1 MRKIP
6 SRSAVPAILIVLV
19 TVALC
24 SQAHAQASPSIQFF
38 MPDGGLPTR
47 ELRFTLANDS
57 GRIETYFTDSKGKFL
72 ITRLEGLRPDAEYK
86 VTVLS
91 DGRTFDTTSVT
102 FKEFGVY
109 YIPIFLKPFREPAP
123 KPARLVDLAEFDVR
137 APEEARQAYAAA
149 MRSFREGQSD
159 QAVSEL
165 QRALTIYP
173 SYFRA
178 LNDLGVILM
187 KKGRLDEAAEMFDRA
202 VKIAPRVYYPRLNL
216 AIINTRQGRHK
227 EALRALEQLYK
238 EVPTITDVRIAL
250 GDSLMANNR
259 LDDAEPHLRAALS
272 DSKLDGPAIGDV
284 HYKLGLLL
292 NRKQRYENAVEELKL
307 AVAALPDSARAHLQ
321 LGGALL
327 QMKRLNAA
335 ERELVEA
342 YRIGG
347 SRMGGAQLMLGQIYH
362 EQKKY
367 DLALHSFEQYL
378 TDVPQAPNAAEIRGV
393 IDKIRLAL
401 NSK

>member
-1 MRKIP
+1 MRKIT
-6 SRSAVPAILIVLV
+6 SSSVGLAAVTASFVL
-19 TVALC
+19 ALY

-38 MPDGGLPTR
+38 MPDGALPSR

-72 ITRLEGLRPDAEYK
+72 ITRLEGLKPDAEYK

-123 KPARLVDLAEFDVR
+123 KPARLVDLAEFDLR
-137 APEEARQAYAAA
+137 APEEARLAYAAA
-149 MRSFREGQSD
+149 MRSFREGQTD

-173 SYFRA
+173 EYFRA

-187 KKGRLDEAAEMFDRA
+187 KKGRLDDAAQMFDRA

-227 EALRALEQLYK
+227 EALRALVQLYK
-238 EVPTITDVRIAL
+238 EVPTVTDVRLAL

-259 LDDAEPHLRAALS
+259 LDEAEPHLRAALS
-272 DSKLDGPAIGDV
+272 DSRLDRPTIGDV

-292 NRKQRYENAVEELKL
+292 NRTQRYEGAVEELKQ
-307 AVAALPDSARAHLQ
+307 AVDALPDSARAHLQ

-335 ERELVEA
+335 ARELVEA
-342 YRIGG
+342 YKIGG
-347 SRMGGAQLMLGQIYH
+347 TEMGGAQLMLGQIYY

-378 TDVPQAPNAAEIRGV
+378 ADVPQAPNATEIRRV
-393 IDKIRLAL
+393 IEKIRLAL
-401 NSK
+401 NPK